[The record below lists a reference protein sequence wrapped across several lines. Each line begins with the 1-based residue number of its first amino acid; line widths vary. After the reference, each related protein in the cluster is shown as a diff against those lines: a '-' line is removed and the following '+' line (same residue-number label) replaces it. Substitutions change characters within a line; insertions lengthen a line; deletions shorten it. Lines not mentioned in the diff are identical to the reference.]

1 MFKTIFSRLFW
12 TTAAVVFF
20 TVVVVSVS
28 MIGLLNK
35 YVEDERFDSSKK
47 ASESIEYL
55 TVAMSRDGFNS
66 GNMLYYES
74 TLESW
79 SMLVKADIT
88 VVNGSGK
95 VFAATDKYFHVAE
108 DYASRVLS
116 GELVRGTGNRISES
130 IYSSYVIGIP
140 MKQAG
145 QVIGGIFY
153 FFPLGLGGSA
163 LEKFSQT
170 LFISLIVAM
179 LLSLILIY
187 IEARHIS
194 KPLKEINTAALEI
207 ASGKFDKRVQVTSR
221 DEVAQLSSSFN
232 HMADSLT
239 QLEEM
244 RQSFISDISHELRT
258 PMTSISGFVEGI
270 LDGTIPKERQQEYLE
285 IVRDEA
291 TRLAKLTGEMFEMTK
306 MNSPEYKL
314 SVQKFDVNEA
324 IRRCIIGAEE
334 KLAAKNLEVLVDF
347 KNETENVLADPDAI
361 KRVIINL
368 LDNAVKFSYPE
379 NTVEIRVHEKGKKVL
394 IDFENYGQGIA
405 KEEIPHIFD
414 RFYKSDKSRSKDK
427 TGAGLGLSFVKNILN
442 LHGQTITVTSEPC
455 DGDKMKTVFSFTLE
469 KA

>member
-1 MFKTIFSRLFW
+1 MFKTIFGRLFW

-20 TVVVVSVS
+20 TVIVVSVS
-28 MIGLLNK
+28 MLGLLNK
-35 YVEDERFDSSKK
+35 YVEDERFDSSKV

-55 TVAMSRDGFNS
+55 TVAMSNEGF
-66 GNMLYYES
+66 GPANMRYYES

-88 VVNGSGK
+88 VLNTDGQ
-95 VFAATDKYFHVAE
+95 VFAATDRTLTVPAKYVRNVLLGNDVSGKLSKGE
-108 DYASRVLS
+108 KTGRTDY
-116 GELVRGTGNRISES
+116 I
-130 IYSSYVIGIP
+130 IGIP
-140 MKQAG
+140 LVKQG
-145 QVIGGIFY
+145 HIIGGIFY
-153 FFPLGLGGSA
+153 FFPPSVGGSTV
-163 LEKFSQT
+163 EKFSQT
-170 LFISLIVAM
+170 LFMTLIVTV
-179 LLSLILIY
+179 LLSMVLIY
-187 IEARHIS
+187 MEARHIS

-207 ASGKFDKRVQVTSR
+207 ASGKFDKRVQVTSK

-232 HMADSLT
+232 YMADSLT
-239 QLEEM
+239 HLEEM
-244 RQSFISDISHELRT
+244 RQSFVSDISHELRT

-270 LDGTIPKERQQEYLE
+270 LDGTIPKEKEQEYLE

-306 MNSPEYKL
+306 MNSPGYKL
-314 SVQKFDVNEA
+314 SIQKFDVNEA
-324 IRRCIIGAEE
+324 IRRCIIAADE
-334 KLAAKNLEVLVDF
+334 KLTSKNLEISVDF

-379 NTVEIRVHEKGKKVL
+379 NTIEIKVTEKGKKV
-394 IDFENYGQGIA
+394 IVDFANYGTGIS

-442 LHGQTITVTSEPC
+442 LHAQTITVTSEPC

-469 KA
+469 RA